1 MEYPL
6 SSWKNNLDN
15 YIVHLHTAIDYGT
28 LITSIWIAILHFF
41 FFFQILIDTAQKRQA
56 LGEIEARHQE
66 ILHLEENIKV
76 RTVDG
81 GV

>member
-1 MEYPL
+1 MDVDCY
-6 SSWKNNLDN
+6 S
-15 YIVHLHTAIDYGT
+15 AM
-28 LITSIWIAILHFF
+28 FC

-76 RTVDG
+76 RTMDG